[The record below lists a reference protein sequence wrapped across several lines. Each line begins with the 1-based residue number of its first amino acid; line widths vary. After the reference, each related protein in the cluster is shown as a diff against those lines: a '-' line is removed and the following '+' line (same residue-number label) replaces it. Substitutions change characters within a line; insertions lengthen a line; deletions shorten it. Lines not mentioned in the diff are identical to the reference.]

1 VLARPQIQQRIAEV
15 GDNPAPPLPGP
26 DRRQLLDLLAA

>member
-1 VLARPQIQQRIAEV
+1 VLARPELQHRIAHL
-15 GDNPAPPLPGP
+15 GDNPAPPPPGP